1 MSNKAGKMALMLGL
15 ASAMSGGFAPTG
27 QHFVPIDPEEAEKR
41 RERKVR
47 QNKPKIAQAN
57 GLKEFVYQ
65 DGTVVYAINQK
76 NADKKYRKLKSV

>member
-1 MSNKAGKMALMLGL
+1 MYNKTGMAMMFGL
-15 ASAMSGGFAPTG
+15 AEAMSGAPIG
-27 QHFVPIDPEEAEKR
+27 QRFVPIAPEEAEKR
-41 RERKVR
+41 RERKIR
-47 QNKPKIAQAN
+47 QNKPKIAKAN

>member
-1 MSNKAGKMALMLGL
+1 MYNKAGRALMLGL
-15 ASAMSGGFAPTG
+15 ASAMSGGFAPMG
-27 QHFVPIDPEEAEKR
+27 QHFVPIDPEEAEKI
-41 RERKVR
+41 RKRKIR

-57 GLKEFVYQ
+57 GLREFAYS

>member
-15 ASAMSGGFAPTG
+15 ASAMSGGFAPMG
-27 QHFVPIDPEEAEKR
+27 QHFVPIEPEEAEKR
-41 RERKVR
+41 RERKIR

-57 GLKEFVYQ
+57 GLKEFVSQ